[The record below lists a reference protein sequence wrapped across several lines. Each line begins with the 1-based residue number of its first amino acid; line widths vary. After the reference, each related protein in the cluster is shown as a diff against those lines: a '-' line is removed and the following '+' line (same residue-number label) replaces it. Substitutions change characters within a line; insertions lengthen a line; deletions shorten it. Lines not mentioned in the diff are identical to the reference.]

1 MKTKCYL
8 VRLDSLIQI
17 SDKCYLATAFDGSED
32 YIPAKF
38 IFGYDPAVQ
47 KSNAYWIAAWILERK
62 NLQYSAKKVA
72 WFNSD
77 DYQDPHTPAYV
88 KETKVR
94 IHTPETIQPQDNNII
109 KDLQK

>member
-1 MKTKCYL
+1 MKTKCYS
-8 VRLDSLIQI
+8 VRLDSLVQI

-62 NLQYSAKKVA
+62 NLQYSAKKEA

-94 IHTPETIQPQDNNII
+94 IHTPATI
-109 KDLQK
+109 

>member
-1 MKTKCYL
+1 MKTKCYS

-17 SDKCYLATAFDGSED
+17 SDKCYLATAFDGSKD

-62 NLQYSAKKVA
+62 NLQYSVKKEA